1 MRPTAESIIVLRVSR
16 QRKASYVRAA
26 LASPQGPQT
35 LAAWCFDQLDRAA
48 NSSPLEKSPESPL
61 VAGPRDRVCLDT

>member
-1 MRPTAESIIVLRVSR
+1 MPPTAESLIVLRVSR
-16 QRKASYVRAA
+16 QRKAAYVRAA

-48 NSSPLEKSPESPL
+48 ILATKPNPKNSPCKNS
-61 VAGPRDRVCLDT
+61 